1 MCLGVGY
8 FPLLARRQGLALT
21 DTHLEVLQ
29 IGPSRA
35 HDMAHLH
42 YPGVPELGLYHMERD
57 CLRLADAVWR
67 PYLEDTRPTEET
79 TDTRRELV
87 CLAVGD
93 DPHGLEWL
101 ERVVQNLSAEA
112 TRALS
117 GLTVL
122 RLGCTP
128 SDMQREAGL
137 RLASRLG
144 LGVMFSGIGKTSSP
158 PVPLKP
164 ALAVLPTRGP
174 DVRTLAQIAAAWG
187 LPVIAGTSSWAD
199 GIAARQLPQSPAAA
213 ADVMARALIEPPPVA
228 DHQWR
233 RTENTLAPV
242 SLAPPPLITVCMVHH
257 NRPETLHQAVASLEA
272 QTYSRFEVVI
282 CDDGSTAP
290 DAVAYLEQLEARLPT
305 DRWRVIRQRN
315 SYLGAARNTAVR
327 HARGDFLLFM
337 DDDNIARPNMV
348 ERFALVA
355 RQGNADVLTCFC
367 DVFEQTD
374 ADERPVPLEQRLFL
388 GNVPT
393 LAPLFNVFGDA
404 NAMVRK
410 STFEACGGFTED
422 YGIGYEDWE
431 FFLRAARS
439 GARFAVVPES
449 LFVYRMAAGS
459 MIATTRAERN
469 LFRAMRPFL
478 EDDEGLGPFAVFAQT
493 HIFKLGSGK

>member
-164 ALAVLPTRGP
+164 ALAVLPTRGQTCGRWP
-174 DVRTLAQIAAAWG
+174 RSRRRG
-187 LPVIAGTSSWAD
+187 G
-199 GIAARQLPQSPAAA
+199 SPS
-213 ADVMARALIEPPPVA
+213 LLEPPPGPTGS
-228 DHQWR
+228 R
-233 RTENTLAPV
+233 RGNCP
-242 SLAPPPLITVCMVHH
+242 SLQPPPLM
-257 NRPETLHQAVASLEA
+257 
-272 QTYSRFEVVI
+272 
-282 CDDGSTAP
+282 
-290 DAVAYLEQLEARLPT
+290 
-305 DRWRVIRQRN
+305 
-315 SYLGAARNTAVR
+315 
-327 HARGDFLLFM
+327 
-337 DDDNIARPNMV
+337 
-348 ERFALVA
+348 
-355 RQGNADVLTCFC
+355 
-367 DVFEQTD
+367 
-374 ADERPVPLEQRLFL
+374 
-388 GNVPT
+388 
-393 LAPLFNVFGDA
+393 
-404 NAMVRK
+404 
-410 STFEACGGFTED
+410 
-422 YGIGYEDWE
+422 
-431 FFLRAARS
+431 
-439 GARFAVVPES
+439 
-449 LFVYRMAAGS
+449 
-459 MIATTRAERN
+459 
-469 LFRAMRPFL
+469 
-478 EDDEGLGPFAVFAQT
+478 
-493 HIFKLGSGK
+493 